1 MNRRRTNS
9 LNDNICPMMVVF
21 MCKEIEYKPEFLME
35 FGDYIKTYDLK
46 VKSNSMNARM
56 ALYYIVPY
64 CKCG

>member
-1 MNRRRTNS
+1 
-9 LNDNICPMMVVF
+9 MMEF
-21 MCKEIEYKPEFLME
+21 MCKKIEYKPAEFLMG